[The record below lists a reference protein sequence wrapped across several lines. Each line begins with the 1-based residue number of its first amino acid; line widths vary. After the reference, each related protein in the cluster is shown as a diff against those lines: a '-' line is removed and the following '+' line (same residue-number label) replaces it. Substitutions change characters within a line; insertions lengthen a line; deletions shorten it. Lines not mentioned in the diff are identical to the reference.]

1 MLRNGE
7 KSQREA
13 FLLPT
18 LHALSMKD
26 SVTVIF
32 LAFADK
38 GYFLNTESSNLGH
51 SSSEFACWITSY
63 QIDLFGVTI
72 SVYTGHLG
80 QLNAQQCSEPGIGV
94 WVVCIKGLLKDI
106 AHICRVCI
114 HYYHS
119 RL

>member
-38 GYFLNTESSNLGH
+38 GHFLNTESSNLLIY
-51 SSSEFACWITSY
+51 SSEHAFWTTCY
-63 QIDLFGVTI
+63 QNYLFGVTI
-72 SVYTGHLG
+72 SVYTEHLG
-80 QLNAQQCSEPGIGV
+80 QLNAQQCSVPYLQSV
-94 WVVCIKGLLKDI
+94 WV
-106 AHICRVCI
+106 HY
-114 HYYHS
+114 YYHS